1 MHRDVTVIGA
11 SAGSIA
17 PLRQLLSELPAD
29 YPAAVFIV
37 VHLAP
42 EAPTVLHTVLNRV
55 SNIPVGLARSGA
67 RICTGTVTVACP
79 DLHLLLE
86 RDRVIV
92 ARGPR
97 ENRHRPAIDV
107 LFRSAAVAFGRRV
120 IGVVL
125 SGMLDDGA
133 AGLWAIKQR
142 GGAAVVQ
149 DPDDAEFP
157 DMPKN
162 ALQAT
167 LVDHRVP
174 VREMSSVLM
183 RLATE
188 TLRDQEQRPVPP
200 AMAKEVRMAA
210 RSNATM
216 EDLDQLGKRVPLTC
230 PECGGTL
237 WELDNGGA
245 RFRCHTGHGYT
256 INSLAAEQSVQVEA
270 ALWAG
275 LRRLEE
281 SERLYR
287 HMEHGA
293 RTRGNERS
301 ALYHAEMA
309 RSSAGHADTLRELLR
324 EKSSAP
330 GASETE

>member
-1 MHRDVTVIGA
+1 M
-11 SAGSIA
+11 
-17 PLRQLLSELPAD
+17 
-29 YPAAVFIV
+29 
-37 VHLAP
+37 
-42 EAPTVLHTVLNRV
+42 
-55 SNIPVGLARSGA
+55 
-67 RICTGTVTVACP
+67 
-79 DLHLLLE
+79 
-86 RDRVIV
+86 
-92 ARGPR
+92 
-97 ENRHRPAIDV
+97 
-107 LFRSAAVAFGRRV
+107 
-120 IGVVL
+120 
-125 SGMLDDGA
+125 
-133 AGLWAIKQR
+133 
-142 GGAAVVQ
+142 
-149 DPDDAEFP
+149 
-157 DMPKN
+157 
-162 ALQAT
+162 
-167 LVDHRVP
+167 
-174 VREMSSVLM
+174 
-183 RLATE
+183 
-188 TLRDQEQRPVPP
+188 PP

-275 LRRLEE
+275 LRRLED
-281 SERLYR
+281 SERLYP
-287 HMEHGA
+287 HMDHGA

>member
-11 SAGSIA
+11 SAGRIA

-167 LVDHRVP
+167 LVDHRLP

-188 TLRDQEQRPVPP
+188 TLREQE
-200 AMAKEVRMAA
+200 
-210 RSNATM
+210 
-216 EDLDQLGKRVPLTC
+216 
-230 PECGGTL
+230 
-237 WELDNGGA
+237 
-245 RFRCHTGHGYT
+245 
-256 INSLAAEQSVQVEA
+256 
-270 ALWAG
+270 
-275 LRRLEE
+275 
-281 SERLYR
+281 
-287 HMEHGA
+287 
-293 RTRGNERS
+293 
-301 ALYHAEMA
+301 
-309 RSSAGHADTLRELLR
+309 
-324 EKSSAP
+324 
-330 GASETE
+330 